1 MNHCLLEAVVQEAP
15 KLRYTQEDQVPVA
28 DMLVCFNPLRE
39 GDPQPTLKVTA
50 WRDTATTLEQQAR
63 PGRALLLEGRLM
75 MRSIPRPDGS
85 GTQKQAELVLS
96 RFHSLQQGAEP
107 GSAMEP
113 AIPAA
118 ARPLA
123 PDSTSDLSDE
133 DDIPF

>member
-28 DMLVCFNPLRE
+28 DMLVCFDPLRE

-50 WRDTATTLEQQAR
+50 WRDLATTVEQQAQ
-63 PGRALLLEGRLM
+63 PGRKVLLEGRLM
-75 MRSIPRPDGS
+75 MRNTPRPDGV
-85 GTQKQAELVLS
+85 GMQKQAELILS
-96 RFHSLQQGAEP
+96 RLHPLQSPQPTSPDE
-107 GSAMEP
+107 

-118 ARPLA
+118 AQPLV
-123 PDSTSDLSDE
+123 PDSTSDLSPE